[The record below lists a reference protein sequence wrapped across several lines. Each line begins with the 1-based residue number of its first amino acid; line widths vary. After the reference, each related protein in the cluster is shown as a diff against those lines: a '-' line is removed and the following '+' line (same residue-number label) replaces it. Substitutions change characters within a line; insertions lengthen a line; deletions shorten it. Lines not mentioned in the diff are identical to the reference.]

1 MVVHTYTAAF
11 RRLRQEFRASL
22 DYIANSWAGRDG
34 GENMREKNLKKNQRE
49 QRLIHLHLVIR
60 AKLL

>member
-34 GENMREKNLKKNQRE
+34 GENMREKNLKKKPE
-49 QRLIHLHLVIR
+49 R
-60 AKLL
+60 AETNTFTPSNKS

>member
-22 DYIANSWAGRDG
+22 DYIANSWAGR
-34 GENMREKNLKKNQRE
+34 
-49 QRLIHLHLVIR
+49 VIQ
-60 AKLL
+60 